1 MDLGLSGKVALI
13 TGASGGIGRAL
24 AQIFA
29 EEGCRLVLLGHS
41 RSHMLTLVSA
51 SAQAKC
57 GSSSA
62 GETPS
67 TPYCTF
73 QRSSTSGGVRCQKP
87 LLISVLPP
95 TQRPSTKPSGTL
107 PTMGVMPLRR

>member
-1 MDLGLSGKVALI
+1 MEGALLGLFMIAACGFATLLEHP
-13 TGASGGIGRAL
+13 ASPAHQ
-24 AQIFA
+24 A
-29 EEGCRLVLLGHS
+29 RLFGHS
-41 RSHMLTLVSA
+41 RSHRLTRVSP

-62 GETPS
+62 GEIPS
-67 TPYCTF
+67 TPNCTF

-95 TQRPSTKPSGTL
+95 THRPSA
-107 PTMGVMPLRR
+107 

>member
-1 MDLGLSGKVALI
+1 VG
-13 TGASGGIGRAL
+13 GARD
-24 AQIFA
+24 
-29 EEGCRLVLLGHS
+29 LLGRPAHGLDAAGEDL
-41 RSHMLTLVSA
+41 RAARPLALHRLTLVSA

-62 GETPS
+62 GEMPS
-67 TPYCTF
+67 TPYWHF

-95 TQRPSTKPSGTL
+95 TQRPL
-107 PTMGVMPLRR
+107 DEAQRHLAHDGVMPLRR